1 MTTTEK
7 NEIIARFMGYES
19 NEDIEGEFD
28 ESTLYNVDDFLVNT
42 SGKNDWET
50 TENDWTSWVKPSEM
64 QYHSDWNWLHQVIS
78 KIEDFYTI
86 NGEEI
91 EFRVVQYED
100 EVLIVAKY
108 QLKRWENI
116 VEVLSSGDGKL
127 KNTYEAVYQFIVWY
141 NQNKENEST
150 MP

>member
-1 MTTTEK
+1 METTDK
-7 NEIIARFMGYES
+7 NKIIALFMGCKFMGNATVTVPGLHTMS
-19 NEDIEGEFD
+19 EDD
-28 ESTLYNVDDFLVNT
+28 LR
-42 SGKNDWET
+42 
-50 TENDWTSWVKPSEM
+50 
-64 QYHSDWNWLHQVIS
+64 YHSDWNWLHQVIS
-78 KIEDFYTI
+78 EIEDFFYTI

-141 NQNKENEST
+141 NQQQKL
-150 MP
+150 